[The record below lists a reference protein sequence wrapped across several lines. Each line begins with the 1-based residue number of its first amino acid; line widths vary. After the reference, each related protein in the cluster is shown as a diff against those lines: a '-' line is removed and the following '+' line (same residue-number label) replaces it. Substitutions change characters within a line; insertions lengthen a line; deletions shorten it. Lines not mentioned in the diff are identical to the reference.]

1 MILLTR
7 LNQAQVVINAELI
20 KMVEATPD
28 TVITLINGDH
38 LMVRESVEQVVE
50 KAVDYARQIRGMKL
64 V

>member
-1 MILLTR
+1 MIMLTR

-28 TVITLINGDH
+28 TLITLVNGDH

-50 KAVDYARQIRGMKL
+50 RAVDYARQIRGMKL

>member
-1 MILLTR
+1 MIRLSR
-7 LNQAQVVINAELI
+7 LNGEPFVLNAELI
-20 KMVEATPD
+20 VEVESTPD
-28 TVITLINGDH
+28 TLITMINGDH